1 MCHGTSMKTEASIIR
16 TEVSGSTK
24 EQAVVEKHNAAIR
37 ILPAVA

>member
-1 MCHGTSMKTEASIIR
+1 MLRHEREDGASIVR

-24 EQAVVEKHNAAIR
+24 EQAVVEKHNAAIG